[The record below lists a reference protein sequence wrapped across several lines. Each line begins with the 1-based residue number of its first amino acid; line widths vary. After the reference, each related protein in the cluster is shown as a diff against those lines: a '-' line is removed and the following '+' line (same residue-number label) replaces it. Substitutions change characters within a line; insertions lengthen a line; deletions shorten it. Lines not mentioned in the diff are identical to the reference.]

1 MPLQQYFSY
10 KENKDNIKWTTLSLN
25 MSIMLDYFFN
35 TCNKILTLTLDENL
49 RIDLHVT
56 FIKRSNKNKNYLQDQ
71 LVEI

>member
-1 MPLQQYFSY
+1 
-10 KENKDNIKWTTLSLN
+10 
-25 MSIMLDYFFN
+25 MLDYFFN

-56 FIKRSNKNKNYLQDQ
+56 FTKRSNKNKNYLQDQ